1 MFVRVV
7 FQVSAMPPP
16 MSWLFAVVFRMPAWV
31 SHLSNHKILEDD
43 NIFLHHQDKTLR
55 SPHPHNTGGAGI
67 RKNKRAQL
75 LQEEHSEEAEEEEE
89 DVLAR
94 AWQTRYYLPSRADS
108 LVAAYRRWLER

>member
-1 MFVRVV
+1 VAGRCRVFVRVV

-55 SPHPHNTGGAGI
+55 SPHI
-67 RKNKRAQL
+67 RTNKRAQL
-75 LQEEHSEEAEEEEE
+75 LQEEYSSVEEEE